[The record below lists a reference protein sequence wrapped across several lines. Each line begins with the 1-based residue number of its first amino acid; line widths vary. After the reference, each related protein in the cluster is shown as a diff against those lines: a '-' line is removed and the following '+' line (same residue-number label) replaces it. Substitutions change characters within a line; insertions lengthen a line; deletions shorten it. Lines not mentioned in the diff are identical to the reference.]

1 MVRYNPVHKTK
12 NDDNIDIYFV
22 EPLWT
27 KEWKHEYSSF
37 FFDEL
42 RKTFCFFN
50 NRYGQSRYIIKLPWE
65 FAFINTEIINQ
76 LYSIGLFAI
85 SIDFSNDPI
94 FFNEYIRNYE
104 NYCIEIWFD
113 FCDKHSYVNDFENLV
128 FFSGWYSPTR

>member
-1 MVRYNPVHKTK
+1 MVLIWSDITLYIKQKMMTILIFILLNLYGQK
-12 NDDNIDIYFV
+12 NGNMSTV
-22 EPLWT
+22 R
-27 KEWKHEYSSF
+27 F

-113 FCDKHSYVNDFENLV
+113 FCDKHSYVNDFENLG
-128 FFSGWYSPTR
+128 FFFRLV